1 MGLEDRL
8 SRDHCNL
15 RPDHGTRRKKPPRV
29 CFRKPFEIEGEDGM
43 AKLIARVRYIAAALT
58 ILIALAFAAPLSAQQ
73 PTSVNPSGAAVKEEQ
88 LFQQM
93 RQLQGRI
100 TIPNSTASV
109 LEQPAG
115 RDWRAFHQETL
126 RWIGGIAIV
135 GMFLLL
141 VIFYSI
147 RGTIKLTKGRSG
159 RTITRFNGFER
170 FTHWLTASTFIILA
184 LSGLNITFGKALL
197 LPVMGPEAFATLS
210 QWGKYFHNYLSF
222 AFAIGLVFTFLIWI
236 KDNIPGGAD
245 VEWLKRGGGMVGND
259 HPPAPR
265 FNAGQKIIYWLVV
278 FGGAAIAIS
287 GYYLMF
293 PFYGA
298 GIEGMQLAAIVHGVV
313 SVLLIAVM
321 LAHIYIGTLGMEG
334 AFEAMGTGEVDLNW
348 AKEHHSIWVDEAMGG
363 PEGARARAT
372 PAE

>member
-1 MGLEDRL
+1 
-8 SRDHCNL
+8 
-15 RPDHGTRRKKPPRV
+15 
-29 CFRKPFEIEGEDGM
+29 M
-43 AKLIARVRYIAAALT
+43 AKKIARVRYIAAALT

-100 TIPNSTASV
+100 TIPNSTAAI

-126 RWIGGIAIV
+126 RWIGGIAII

-147 RGTIKLTKGRSG
+147 RGTVKMSKGRSG

-170 FTHWLTASTFIILA
+170 FTHWLTASTFIVLA
-184 LSGLNITFGKALL
+184 LSGLNITFGKSLL
-197 LPVMGPEAFATLS
+197 LPVMGAEGFAALS

-222 AFAIGLVFTFLIWI
+222 AFAIGLVLTFLIWI

-245 VEWLKRGGGMVGND
+245 VTWIKRGGGIIGND

-265 FNAGQKIIYWLVV
+265 FNAGQKVIYWLVV

-298 GIEGMQLAAIVHGVV
+298 GIEGMQLAAVIHGVV
-313 SVLLIAVM
+313 AVLLIAVM

-363 PEGARARAT
+363 GADGARARAT